1 MIGTEYIKLLLSA
14 KTFRV
19 IIKIGSIPFAG
30 FGPKWLL
37 WFYHKSKVTMGKS
50 RHFFGQ
56 PIYGQLIKSLDR
68 EKIVEISRKHGGE
81 RYVKSFDGFTHLATM
96 LYAVI
101 MRFDSLREIEAS
113 MLAEVRKLHH
123 VGIKT
128 VPKRSTLSDANAR
141 RSEKFFEEVYR
152 DLYEANKGKLTS
164 DSRRNGTEGWIKRLR
179 IIDSTTITL
188 FSNAIFKGVGRHPK
202 TGKKKGGIKVHSVIH
217 ANEGVHCDVQ
227 FTSAATNDSFML
239 APGHYGQDEI
249 VALDRAYINYAKFE
263 ELTDRNVVYVTKMK
277 KNLHYEILVDC
288 MNQNQDGLMEYR
300 EQVVVFRK
308 GAINH
313 IARILTYVDI
323 KKGKQPK
330 LISLLTND
338 FDMPLETIVA
348 IYRRRWQIES
358 LFKQIKQNFPLR
370 YFYGESANAIKI
382 QIWVTLIANLLLSVL
397 QSSLQRHWSFSGL
410 ATMVRIMLMYY
421 INLESFFNQPDA
433 DFKIMLVETA
443 EPPPESTE
451 KA

>member
-1 MIGTEYIKLLLSA
+1 MVILLSPN
-14 KTFRV
+14 KP
-19 IIKIGSIPFAG
+19 SI
-30 FGPKWLL
+30 
-37 WFYHKSKVTMGKS
+37 TMGKS
-50 RHFFGQ
+50 SNFFGQ

-81 RYVKSFDGFTHLATM
+81 KYVKSFDGYTHLVTM

-101 MRFDSLREIEAS
+101 QRFDSLREIETS
-113 MLAEVRKLHH
+113 MTAEVRKLRH
-123 VGIKT
+123 VGIDT
-128 VPKRSTLSDANAR
+128 VPRRSTLSDANAR

-152 DLYEANKGKLTS
+152 DLYDANKDILSS
-164 DSRRNGTEGWIKRLR
+164 DSRRNGTEEWIKRLR
-179 IIDSTTITL
+179 IIDSTTVSL

-202 TGKKKGGIKVHSVIH
+202 TGKKKGGIKVHAVIH
-217 ANEGVHCDVQ
+217 ANEGVPCDLQ

-239 APGHYGQDEI
+239 APSHYKRDEI
-249 VALDRAYINYAKFE
+249 AAMDRAYINYAKFE
-263 ELTDRNVVYVTKMK
+263 ELTDRGVVYVTKMK
-277 KNLHYEILVDC
+277 KNLNYEVLVDC
-288 MNQNQDGLMEYR
+288 MHQNRQGLMEYR

-308 GAINH
+308 GEINH
-313 IARILTYVDI
+313 IARIITYVDI

-338 FDMPLETIVA
+338 FGMPLETIVA

-397 QSSLQRHWSFSGL
+397 QSSLKRRWSFSGL
-410 ATMVRIMLMYY
+410 ATIVRIVLMYY
-421 INLESFFNQPDA
+421 LNLEKFLNQPDA
-433 DFKIMLVETA
+433 DLNGTLAEASESPPIEHKID
-443 EPPPESTE
+443 
-451 KA
+451 